1 MLKNML
7 TRFRQPENRRL
18 FAIILASKLLGVL
31 ALVVVIK
38 AIGFYFGT
46 PAFADEAAPP
56 PPAYVNPM
64 NTMWTLVAAFL
75 VFFMQVRIPKDS
87 IA

>member
-1 MLKNML
+1 
-7 TRFRQPENRRL
+7 
-18 FAIILASKLLGVL
+18 
-31 ALVVVIK
+31 VIK